1 MQKLENWSIHT
12 MSDREPVFVENS
24 FGGSDWINYSITI
37 GQENAIIAEIQ
48 ARYNIDGSALNTGWN
63 TQATT
68 AQDAEQIA
76 ALITAAP
83 DLLDVLKRI
92 VNHNGK
98 PTNAMFFDAIIA
110 IEKAEGVKNEG

>member
-1 MQKLENWSIHT
+1 MQKLENLSIHE
-12 MSDREPVFVENS
+12 SSKNRQPIFVKSS
-24 FGGSDWINYSITI
+24 FGGDDWINYTVSI
-37 GQENAIIAEIQ
+37 GQENCLIAEIQ
-48 ARYNIDGSALNTGWN
+48 ARHKIDGTQLATGWP

-68 AQDAEQIA
+68 AQEADQIA

-98 PTNAMFFDAIIA
+98 PTNSMFFDAVIA
-110 IEKAEGVKNEG
+110 IDKAEGK